1 MYAVEAGT
9 INIMLLVIATALLIT
24 LALFLVR
31 CTRLKAEL
39 ADARLALA
47 DLQLMSAAI
56 PIDRANEATTRDRGL
71 HEALIESK
79 IREQQ
84 RASELATLMEATPAA
99 VLIARD
105 RSCDVVVGNPESDR
119 LLQLT
124 PGTNAS
130 ANDSRHKNERPFQ
143 EFCDGKPLASHQLP
157 MQRAA
162 TEGEIIR
169 GFPLELRFHNGE
181 IKHTLGN
188 AAPLRDSDGNIVGAV
203 AAFVDV
209 TDLRMAEREIREQAK
224 RKDEFIATLAHELRN
239 PLATIQWGFNIL
251 GLNAEANGLD
261 QIQHAM
267 QRQMTQLVRLLD
279 DLLDVSR
286 ITSGKFELRRAPCEL
301 REIID
306 VVVEGTHILIEEL
319 DHHFLVSLPSE
330 PLRLNADLVRVAQII
345 GNLIGN
351 AAKYTPSGG
360 EIALIAERDGD
371 WIDIRVSDNGI
382 GMEPEILGEIFELFS
397 QAQHAELRRRGG
409 IGVGLAL
416 ARSLTEMHGGFLR
429 ADSKGRGA
437 GSTFT
442 LRLPL
447 LTTAPQPATTDANA
461 MAPTLR
467 KRVLI
472 LDDNV
477 DAAKTLGHLLTLMGH
492 DIVLAHTGLDAVS
505 IAKEFHPQI
514 ALLDIGLPDIDGHEV
529 ARRIRQ
535 ANLDTLLVAV
545 TGWGAEADRE
555 NSLKAGFDVH
565 LTKPVSLTEINAL
578 L

>member
-1 MYAVEAGT
+1 
-9 INIMLLVIATALLIT
+9 
-24 LALFLVR
+24 
-31 CTRLKAEL
+31 
-39 ADARLALA
+39 
-47 DLQLMSAAI
+47 
-56 PIDRANEATTRDRGL
+56 
-71 HEALIESK
+71 
-79 IREQQ
+79 
-84 RASELATLMEATPAA
+84 
-99 VLIARD
+99 
-105 RSCDVVVGNPESDR
+105 
-119 LLQLT
+119 
-124 PGTNAS
+124 
-130 ANDSRHKNERPFQ
+130 
-143 EFCDGKPLASHQLP
+143 
-157 MQRAA
+157 
-162 TEGEIIR
+162 
-169 GFPLELRFHNGE
+169 
-181 IKHTLGN
+181 
-188 AAPLRDSDGNIVGAV
+188 
-203 AAFVDV
+203 
-209 TDLRMAEREIREQAK
+209 
-224 RKDEFIATLAHELRN
+224 
-239 PLATIQWGFNIL
+239 
-251 GLNAEANGLD
+251 
-261 QIQHAM
+261 
-267 QRQMTQLVRLLD
+267 MTQLVRLLD

-306 VVVEGTHILIEEL
+306 VAVEGTHILIEEL
-319 DHHFLVSLPSE
+319 GHHFLVSLPSE

-351 AAKYTPSGG
+351 AAKYTPAGG

-447 LTTAPQPATTDANA
+447 LTTALQPATTDANA

-505 IAKEFHPQI
+505 IAQEFHPQI